1 MGKYTFFDDP
11 SVDKL
16 IDTHLNHITS
26 EVIDNLTPLSI
37 ILSGSF
43 GRREGSVL
51 RKGSEVNILSDYEI
65 GVVTKKFWKRKM
77 IDQLSP
83 ELSFRL
89 KTDVSLFWITPSRL
103 KYNRVKNLSFGPSLP
118 SIFMYELKTGS
129 KLLSGDDCLTLNPID
144 PASLPLWEGIR
155 LMFNRMAEMLAPLP
169 FFLQEDRKPQE
180 LEEIQALRGIDKF
193 VLACA
198 DALLLSIKRYHYS
211 CRERFNRF
219 KEECPQRL
227 GEIFVEFPEFPSLV
241 AEAVK
246 AKLDSY
252 LPGERDPCE
261 LWYKIR
267 PIGDRVFRYLIKKE
281 LEIDFGSYQD
291 FSERYLHHPSLKKG
305 RYNAYHLNFWP
316 IPDTYYENLINT
328 LKLWR
333 AEVPIHPRAISIYNI
348 PWGQVVYSLLPLIFF
363 TLSQEGIISS
373 DTLQTVR
380 QGLSK
385 ITYLEPPKDDSLQEL
400 CFLTRKSLALWKVLC

>member
-11 SVDKL
+11 LSDSL
-16 IDTHLNHITS
+16 IDTHLKCITS
-26 EVIDNLTPLSI
+26 EVVDNLSPLSV
-37 ILSGSF
+37 ILGGSF
-43 GRREGSVL
+43 GREEGSVMREGSAV
-51 RKGSEVNILSDYEI
+51 EILSDYEI
-65 GVVTKKFWKRKM
+65 GVVTKKFWKRKV
-77 IDQLSP
+77 IDKLSQN
-83 ELSFRL
+83 LSSRL
-89 KTDVSLFWITPSRL
+89 KLEVSLFWITPCRL
-103 KYNRVKNLSFGPSLP
+103 KYNKLKNLSFGPSLP

-129 KLLSGDDCLTLNPID
+129 RLLYGENYHSSEPIN
-144 PASLPLWEGIR
+144 PASLPLWEGIK
-155 LMFNRMAEMLAPLP
+155 LIFNRMAEILTSLP
-169 FFLQEDRKPQE
+169 FL
-180 LEEIQALRGIDKF
+180 LEKEKDTQGLETIRALRKIDKF

-198 DALLLSIKRYHYS
+198 DAMLLLIKRYHYS

-333 AEVPIHPRAISIYNI
+333 AEVPIHRRAIFSI
-348 PWGQVVYSLLPLIFF
+348 PWGQAVYSLLPLIIFSF
-363 TLSQEGIISS
+363 SEEGKISS
-373 DTLQTVR
+373 DVLKTVR
-380 QGLSK
+380 KGLSR
-385 ITYLEPPKDDSLQEL
+385 ITYLKPPQDNPLDEL
-400 CFLTRKSLALWKVLC
+400 YLLIGKTFALWKILC